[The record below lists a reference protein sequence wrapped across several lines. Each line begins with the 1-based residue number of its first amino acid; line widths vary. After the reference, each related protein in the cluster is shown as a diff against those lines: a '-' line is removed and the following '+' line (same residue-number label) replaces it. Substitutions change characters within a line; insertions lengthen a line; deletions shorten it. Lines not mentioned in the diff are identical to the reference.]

1 MSFSKELQEKI
12 NMLFAD
18 KEEIREKLLAGDVD
32 TIRKIGSASQ
42 KGMNPEDIVDAYE
55 SNDSETME
63 NIYKK
68 AKKLVELQK
77 LYKDLCLEYYNK
89 SNRSENE
96 ER

>member
-1 MSFSKELQEKI
+1 MNFSKELQEKI

-18 KEEIREKLLAGDVD
+18 KDEIREKLLEGDVE

-42 KGMNPEDIVDAYE
+42 KGMKPEDIVEAYE

-63 NIYKK
+63 NLYKK
-68 AKKLVELQK
+68 AKKLIELQK
-77 LYKDLCLEYYNK
+77 LYKDLCLEEC
-89 SNRSENE
+89 NRSDRSVNE